1 MEEKGIKKGH
11 SFHLTDR
18 AICQMTG
25 VKDVIALDETE
36 VLLETEMGIL
46 TIRGKELH
54 MRRLTLEKGE
64 VDLEGSV
71 TGFTYSDS
79 GNFQKQGD
87 SFLKRIF
94 K

>member
-11 SFHLTDR
+11 SFRLTDR

-25 VKDVIALDETE
+25 VKDVIALDEAE

-54 MRRLTLEKGE
+54 MKRLTLEKGE

-71 TGFTYSDS
+71 TGFSYSDS